1 MTKKIFI
8 HSFLLGTLVLF
19 LCSALFFG
27 LQYRKTLD
35 ETYDALKG
43 EAKYAASGL
52 KTGGISYLESLEGI
66 NRITWIAS
74 DGSVLY
80 DSDFPD
86 LQKNQGEY
94 AEVRSAFAEG
104 EGQGIRRSDSGG
116 SNTLYYAFLCED
128 GTVLRLS
135 RTLSRVQTAFQT
147 VSPVL
152 WVFILVFLISG
163 IVSFRMANQILKPV
177 NELDF
182 DHLDESHSYPELSPL
197 INKLQEQTL
206 TIREHTESREQLRR
220 EFSANISNELK
231 VPLKSI
237 SGCAEK
243 IGEDGCTTEKAKEYA
258 EDIRK
263 ESQRMIA
270 LVEDIMKLSRLDN
283 AEESEQEWEKV
294 DLYEVAQD
302 VKQALSA
309 QAEEKSVN
317 ISVEGSHETIRGVG
331 HLLNEMLFNL
341 CDNGI
346 KYNHEGGNVVIKIGK
361 DGGRPWIS
369 VTDDGIGI
377 PVNQQDRV
385 FERFYRVDKTHSKMI
400 GGTGLGLSIVK
411 HGAALHD
418 AEVSM
423 KSAPGD
429 GTSIT
434 LTFPNS
440 GA

>member
-66 NRITWIAS
+66 NRITWIAA

-80 DSDFPD
+80 DSDYPD
-86 LQKNQGEY
+86 LEKNQGEH
-94 AEVRSAFAEG
+94 AEVKDAFAHG
-104 EGQGIRRSDSGG
+104 EGQGIRRSVSGG
-116 SNTLYYAFLCED
+116 NNMLYYAFLCED

-135 RTLSRVQTAFQT
+135 RPLSQVRSAFKT

-163 IVSFRMANQILKPV
+163 IVSFRMANQLLKPI
-177 NELDF
+177 NELDL
-182 DHLDESHSYPELSPL
+182 DHLENRESYPELSPL
-197 INKLQEQTL
+197 IDKLQEQTL
-206 TIREHTESREQLRR
+206 TIREQTESRDELRR
-220 EFSANISNELK
+220 EFSANVSNELK
-231 VPLKSI
+231 TPLTTI
-237 SGCAEK
+237 SDLAGQIRE
-243 IGEDGCTTEKAKEYA
+243 ETCTPDRAKECA
-258 EDIRK
+258 EDIQK
-263 ESQRMIA
+263 ESMRMVA
-270 LVEDIMKLSRLDN
+270 LVEDIMKLSRLD
-283 AEESEQEWEKV
+283 AEEEPQEWEKV
-294 DLYEVAQD
+294 DLYEVAEE
-302 VKQALSA
+302 VKQGLRP
-309 QAEEKSVN
+309 QAEEKKIN
-317 ISVEGSHETIRGVG
+317 ISVEGSHETIKGIG
-331 HLLNEMLFNL
+331 HLLNEMIYNL
-341 CDNGI
+341 CDNAI
-346 KYNHEGGNVVIKIGK
+346 KYNHEGGNVVIGVGRDGK
-361 DGGRPWIS
+361 RPWIS

-377 PVNQQDRV
+377 PVSEQPRV
-385 FERFYRVDKTHSKMI
+385 FERFYRVDKSHSKKI

-411 HGAALHD
+411 HGAMIHG

-434 LTFPNS
+434 LTFP
-440 GA
+440 A

>member
-52 KTGGISYLESLEGI
+52 KTGGISYLQSLEGI
-66 NRITWIAS
+66 NRVTWIGN

-80 DSDFPD
+80 DSDHSD
-86 LQKNQGEY
+86 LLKNQGEY
-94 AEVRSAFAEG
+94 PEVVQAFANG
-104 EGQGIRRSDSGG
+104 EGQGIRKSGSGG
-116 SNTLYYAFLCED
+116 SNMLYYAFLCED
-128 GTVLRLS
+128 GTVLCLS
-135 RTLSRVQTAFQT
+135 RTLSQVQTAFQT

-152 WVFILVFLISG
+152 WVFILVFLFSG

-177 NELDF
+177 NELDL
-182 DHLDESHSYPELSPL
+182 DHLDDSKSYPELTPL

-206 TIREHTESREQLRR
+206 TIREQKESSQELRR
-220 EFSANISNELK
+220 EFSANISHELK
-231 VPLKSI
+231 APLKTI
-237 SGCAEK
+237 SGIADMIREGVCSP
-243 IGEDGCTTEKAKEYA
+243 EKAKEYA
-258 EDIRK
+258 EDIQK

-283 AEESEQEWEKV
+283 DDTSQEWERV
-294 DLYEVAQD
+294 DLYEAAEE
-302 VKQALSA
+302 VKQALRA
-309 QAEEKSVN
+309 QAAEKNVN
-317 ISVEGSHETIRGVG
+317 ITVEGKRETIKGIG
-331 HLLNEMLFNL
+331 HLINELLFNL
-341 CDNGI
+341 CDNAI

-361 DGGRPWIS
+361 DGSKPWIS

-377 PVNQQDRV
+377 PVDEQERV
-385 FERFYRVDKTHSKMI
+385 FERFYRVDKTHSKKI

-411 HGAALHD
+411 HGAGLHG

-434 LTFPNS
+434 LTFPE
-440 GA
+440 